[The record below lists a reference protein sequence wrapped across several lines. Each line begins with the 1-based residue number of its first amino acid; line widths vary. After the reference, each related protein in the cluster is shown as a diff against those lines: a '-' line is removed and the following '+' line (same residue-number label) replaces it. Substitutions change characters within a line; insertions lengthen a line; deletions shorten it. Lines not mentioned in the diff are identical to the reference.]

1 MRNLAKRVLAATAFV
16 ALTVAAF
23 ATPPV
28 PRKSPEFTSTDPSGK
43 PMLLSSLK
51 GKIVVMPFMF
61 TTCPH
66 CQREAQMLTKLQQ
79 EFAPKGVVMLGTV
92 FNDAN
97 AAMAAQFVKEFNIGF
112 RVGYASRDAVVSYL
126 GLSVLD
132 RWVVPQVAI
141 IDRKGNIG
149 IGYSFGGAP
158 NYPGQRFTARM
169 AKDPPGQFSFRE
181 SVLAEGQTSQTGSLR
196 WEDYTNIAVDP
207 SDDCTFWFTGNY
219 LKAGATSSTTRIGS
233 FAVPGCK

>member
-1 MRNLAKRVLAATAFV
+1 MRNLMRALAATAFV
-16 ALTVAAF
+16 ALTVSAF

-43 PMLLSSLK
+43 PMLLSSLR

-66 CQREAQMLTKLQQ
+66 CQRFAQDLTQLQK
-79 EFAPKGVVMLGTV
+79 EFAPRGVVFLGTV

-97 AAMAAQFVKEFNIGF
+97 GAMAAQFVKEFNVGF
-112 RVGYASRDAVVSYL
+112 PVGYATRDQVVSYL

-141 IDRKGNIG
+141 IDRKGNVVAQSAATG
-149 IGYSFGGAP
+149 SP
-158 NYPGQRFTARM
+158 ELQEP
-169 AKDPPGQFSFRE
+169 
-181 SVLAEGQTSQTGSLR
+181 GSLR
-196 WEDYTNIAVDP
+196 NILDKLVKE
-207 SDDCTFWFTGNY
+207 G
-219 LKAGATSSTTRIGS
+219 GATGSATPGAKAAPKTLAKSTAAPAKTN
-233 FAVPGCK
+233 

>member
-1 MRNLAKRVLAATAFV
+1 MRNLAMRVLAATAFV
-16 ALTVAAF
+16 ALAVSAF

-28 PRKSPEFTSTDPSGK
+28 PRKSPEFTIMDPSGK

-66 CQREAQMLTKLQQ
+66 CQREAQMLTTLQK
-79 EFAPKGVVMLGTV
+79 EFGPRGVLFVGTV

-97 AAMAAQFVKEFNIGF
+97 GAMAAQFVKEFNIGF
-112 RVGYASRDAVVSYL
+112 PVGYATRDQVVSYL

-141 IDRKGNIG
+141 IDKKGNIVAQSAATG
-149 IGYSFGGAP
+149 SP
-158 NYPGQRFTARM
+158 ELQEP
-169 AKDPPGQFSFRE
+169 
-181 SVLAEGQTSQTGSLR
+181 GSLR
-196 WEDYTNIAVDP
+196 NILDKIVKDNAM
-207 SDDCTFWFTGNY
+207 SSS
-219 LKAGATSSTTRIGS
+219 GASAAKTATKTVAKSNVAKSN
-233 FAVPGCK
+233 

>member
-1 MRNLAKRVLAATAFV
+1 MRALAATAFV
-16 ALTVAAF
+16 ALTVSAF

-43 PMLLSSLK
+43 PMLLSSLR

-66 CQREAQMLTKLQQ
+66 CQRFAQDLTQLQK
-79 EFAPKGVVMLGTV
+79 EFAPRGVVFLGTV

-97 AAMAAQFVKEFNIGF
+97 GAMAAQFVKEFNVGF
-112 RVGYASRDAVVSYL
+112 PVGYATRDQVVSYL

-141 IDRKGNIG
+141 IDRKGNVVAQSAATG
-149 IGYSFGGAP
+149 SP
-158 NYPGQRFTARM
+158 ELQEP
-169 AKDPPGQFSFRE
+169 
-181 SVLAEGQTSQTGSLR
+181 GSLR
-196 WEDYTNIAVDP
+196 NILDKLVKE
-207 SDDCTFWFTGNY
+207 G
-219 LKAGATSSTTRIGS
+219 GATGSATPGAKAAPKTLAKSTAAPAKTN
-233 FAVPGCK
+233 

>member
-1 MRNLAKRVLAATAFV
+1 MRNLMRALAATAFV
-16 ALTVAAF
+16 ALTVSAF

-43 PMLLSSLK
+43 PVLLSSLK

-79 EFAPKGVVMLGTV
+79 EFASKGVVMLGTV
-92 FNDAN
+92 FNDASGP
-97 AAMAAQFVKEFNIGF
+97 MAAQFVKEFNIGF
-112 RVGYASRDAVVSYL
+112 PVGYATRDAVVSYL

-141 IDRKGNIG
+141 IDRKGNVVAQSLATG
-149 IGYSFGGAP
+149 SPELQDEAFLRNFLDKLVKEGGA
-158 NYPGQRFTARM
+158 
-169 AKDPPGQFSFRE
+169 
-181 SVLAEGQTSQTGSLR
+181 TGS
-196 WEDYTNIAVDP
+196 AAP
-207 SDDCTFWFTGNY
+207 GA
-219 LKAGATSSTTRIGS
+219 KAAPKTVAKSTT
-233 FAVPGCK
+233 APAKTN

>member
-1 MRNLAKRVLAATAFV
+1 MRNLAMRALAATAFV

-28 PRKSPEFTSTDPSGK
+28 PRRSPEFTVTDPAGK
-43 PMLLSSLK
+43 P
-51 GKIVVMPFMF
+51 VVMPFMF

-66 CQREAQMLTKLQQ
+66 CQREAQMLTKLQR

-97 AAMAAQFVKEFNIGF
+97 GAMAAQFVKEFNVGF
-112 RVGYASRDAVVSYL
+112 QVGYASRDAVVSYL

-141 IDRKGNIG
+141 IDRKGNVVAQSAATG
-149 IGYSFGGAP
+149 TPELQDEAYLRNFLD
-158 NYPGQRFTARM
+158 
-169 AKDPPGQFSFRE
+169 KLVKE
-181 SVLAEGQTSQTGSLR
+181 SGT
-196 WEDYTNIAVDP
+196 
-207 SDDCTFWFTGNY
+207 
-219 LKAGATSSTTRIGS
+219 
-233 FAVPGCK
+233 